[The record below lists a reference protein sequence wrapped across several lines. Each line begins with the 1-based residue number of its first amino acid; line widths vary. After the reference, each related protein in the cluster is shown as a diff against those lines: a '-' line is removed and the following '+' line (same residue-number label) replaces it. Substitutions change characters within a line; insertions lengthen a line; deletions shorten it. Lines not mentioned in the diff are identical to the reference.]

1 MNLVEKHIINP
12 SNPLYSEC
20 DRVCFQ
26 SKNIFNKSLYE
37 IRKAYEEDGRYLNYQ
52 NLYHHMKQFEVYD
65 YLPKKVFCWTLKG
78 VSQAYDSYFALLK
91 KKKEGKY
98 NKDVNIPFYK
108 HKTKG
113 RYVTIYP
120 KQALN
125 KRKFAKS
132 GLIKL
137 SQTNIEI
144 KTKIKNYDDI
154 LEVKISPKAHC
165 YVIVVVYRIN
175 DVDMVPDNGRYLG
188 IDLGLNNLFTIG
200 SNVQGLQPV
209 IINGKPLKAINQ
221 YYNKRVADLKSKLDG
236 KQYTSKT
243 IKKIT
248 LKRNNR
254 VSDYMHKATRKI
266 VNYAKDNNISKV
278 IIGYNKEWKTE
289 LNHGKRGNQNF
300 IHIPHRKGVDMLK
313 YKLLQH
319 GIELIEHEE
328 SYTSKCSFLDLEPVK
343 KHEKYLGRRIKR
355 GMFKSSSG
363 RKINA
368 DVNGALNIMR
378 KVIPNVFD
386 NGIEGIGVHPKLL
399 SVA

>member
-12 SNPLYSEC
+12 SHPLYSEC

-37 IRKAYEEDGRYLNYQ
+37 IRKAYEEDGRYLNFI

-65 YLPKKVFCWTLKG
+65 YLPKKVFSWTLRG

-98 NKDVNIPFYK
+98 DKDVNIPFYK

-132 GLIKL
+132 SLIKL

-175 DVDMVPDNGRYLG
+175 DVNMVPDNGRYLS

-221 YYNKRVADLKSKLDG
+221 YYNKNVADLKSKLDE
-236 KQYTSKT
+236 KQYTSKA

-300 IHIPHRKGVDMLK
+300 ISIPHRTGVDMLK

-343 KHEKYLGRRIKR
+343 KHEKYLGTRIKR

-378 KVIPNVFD
+378 KVIPNVFN
-386 NGIEGIGVHPKLL
+386 NGIEGIAVHPKLL
-399 SVA
+399 LVA